1 MFQPPAPNIDPLTES
16 FYQNVTGYVHGDAKF
31 NNVSAQAVAS
41 NETVQWK
48 EQAANFMAGVNTT
61 TMIEKI
67 GTWNYGASTKV
78 SFSLVE
84 KLRPELK
91 VPPDND
97 AFLIR
102 VSWRHIIDQELSILT
117 YLLAF

>member
-1 MFQPPAPNIDPLTES
+1 MPLVAVFQPPAPNIDHLTES
-16 FYQNVTGYVHGDAKF
+16 FYQNITGYVNGDAKF

-48 EQAANFMAGVNTT
+48 EQAADFMAGVNTT

-67 GTWNYGASTKV
+67 GTWNYDASTKV

-84 KLRPELK
+84 KLRPESK
-91 VPPDND
+91 VSPDSD

-102 VSWRHIIDQELSILT
+102 VSW
-117 YLLAF
+117 